1 MQVPALRARRKPQ
14 TSEIALHMA
23 AAAFIRRAWPEHLPW
38 THFPAGELRDPRTAG
53 KLKAMGTAPGWADFI
68 FILPNGQAAFL
79 ELKRKGG
86 VLSEHQIAFRAAVVA
101 CGSGYAVARSLDEVE
116 HTLARW
122 LSHFGLTLNARIA
135 A

>member
-1 MQVPALRARRKPQ
+1 MRVPAMRSRKPQ

-38 THFPAGELRDPRTAG
+38 THFPAGELRDARTAG
-53 KLKAMGTAPGWADFI
+53 KLKSMGTAPGWADFI

-86 VLSEHQIAFRAAVVA
+86 VLSDAQIAFRRSVVA
-101 CGSGYAVARSLDEVE
+101 CNCGYSVARSLDEVE
-116 HTLARW
+116 EVLARW
-122 LSHFGLTLNARIA
+122 LALFDLTLNARIA